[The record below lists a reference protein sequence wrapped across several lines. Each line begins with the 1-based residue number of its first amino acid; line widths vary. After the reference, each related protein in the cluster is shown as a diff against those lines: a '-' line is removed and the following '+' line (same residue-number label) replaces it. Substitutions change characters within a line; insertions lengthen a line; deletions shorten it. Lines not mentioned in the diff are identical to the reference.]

1 MIKTKHILNSMHAPL
16 RKVARLWCASGAC
29 VVAAL
34 SLASCIDEDL
44 SDCGVDYAVEYVVEQ
59 QVKTNLQDEIATE
72 LARPEEQAMALRIE
86 NAMSGVFTDIAHD
99 IDLSFFD
106 DNRLEWHQSAV
117 IDASSA
123 SVTVYMPRGDYRNLA
138 LANIEKGSMRS
149 VTGTDSDLTMSI
161 GYEAGA
167 DTVNSHTC
175 GFFSS
180 RMDMHIEDRNQ
191 KYRAWLY
198 MLNCAA
204 AVVVDRNGQQADDIW
219 GYVEG
224 TASSFAINDSVY
236 SFSRKPVVR
245 TVRMTEGGYDC
256 LYSVMLPSP
265 DGTRADADAGLW
277 RMKVYVKKDGKITEN
292 VVSVNDPLPAGDIR
306 IIRVRMK
313 DDGSLE
319 AVTAEVG
326 VSVTLDWKPGGSH
339 DVEI

>member
-1 MIKTKHILNSMHAPL
+1 MIKTKHILNNSACL
-16 RKVARLWCASGAC
+16 VRKAWLWCASGAC

-34 SLASCIDEDL
+34 SLSSCIDEDL
-44 SDCGVDYAVEYVVEQ
+44 SDCGVDYAVEYMVEQ
-59 QVKTNLQDEIATE
+59 KLRANLQHEIATE

-86 NAMSGVFTDIAHD
+86 NAMSGVFTNIAHD

-138 LANIEKGSMRS
+138 LANIAKGSMSS
-149 VTGTDSDLTMSI
+149 VTGTDSDLTMAV
-161 GYEAGA
+161 GYEAGV
-167 DTVNSHTC
+167 DTVNTHTC

-180 RMDMHIEDRNQ
+180 RMDMHLENRNQ

-204 AVVVDRNGQQADDIW
+204 AVVVDRNRQQADDIW

-236 SFSRKPVVR
+236 LFNRKLVVR
-245 TVRMTEGGYDC
+245 TQRITEGGYDC

-265 DGTRADADAGLW
+265 DGTRADGDAGLW
-277 RMKVYVKKDGKITEN
+277 RMNVYVEKDGKVTEN
-292 VVSVNDPLPAGDIR
+292 VITVNDRLPAGDIR

-326 VSVTLDWKPGGSH
+326 VSVTLDWKPGGNH
-339 DVEI
+339 DIEI

>member
-44 SDCGVDYAVEYVVEQ
+44 SDCGVDYAVEYMVEQ
-59 QVKTNLQDEIATE
+59 KPRTNLQREIATE
-72 LARPEEQAMALRIE
+72 LARPEEQAMAARISE
-86 NAMSGVFTDIAHD
+86 ELGGVFTGVVHD
-99 IDLSFFD
+99 VELSFFND
-106 DNRLEWHQSAV
+106 HRLAWHQYNIV
-117 IDASSA
+117 DASSA
-123 SVTVYMPRGDYRNLA
+123 SFTVYMPRADYRNLV
-138 LANIEKGSMRS
+138 LANMMKVEECGF
-149 VTGTDSDLTMSI
+149 TGAESDLTMAV
-161 GYEAGA
+161 GYLN
-167 DTVNSHTC
+167 VNDMVDSQES
-175 GFFSS
+175 GLFSS
-180 RMDMHIEDRNQ
+180 RMDMHLEDRDQ
-191 KYRAWLY
+191 KFRSCLY
-198 MLNCAA
+198 MLNSAA
-204 AVVVDRNGQQADDIW
+204 AVVIDRNGRQADDIW

-224 TASSFAINDSVY
+224 TAFSFAVNDSVY

-256 LYSVMLPSP
+256 LYAVTLPSP

-277 RMKVYVKKDGKITEN
+277 RMKVYVETGGKVTEN
-292 VVSVNDPLPAGDIR
+292 VITVNDPLPAGDIR

>member
-1 MIKTKHILNSMHAPL
+1 MIKTKHILNSLQGAA
-16 RKVARLWCASGAC
+16 RKLGLWCVSGAC
-29 VVAAL
+29 VAAAL

-72 LARPEEQAMALRIE
+72 LARPEEQAMAARISE
-86 NAMSGVFTDIAHD
+86 ELGGVFTGVVHD
-99 IDLSFFD
+99 VELSFFND
-106 DNRLEWHQSAV
+106 HRLAWHQYNIV
-117 IDASSA
+117 DASSA
-123 SVTVYMPRGDYRNLA
+123 SFTVYMPRADYRNLV
-138 LANIEKGSMRS
+138 LANMMKVEECGF
-149 VTGTDSDLTMSI
+149 TGAESDLTMTV
-161 GYEAGA
+161 GYLNVN
-167 DTVNSHTC
+167 DTVDSQES
-175 GFFSS
+175 GLFSS

-204 AVVVDRNGQQADDIW
+204 AVVVDRNGRQADDIW

-224 TASSFAINDSVY
+224 TASSFAVNDSVY
-236 SFSRKPVVR
+236 SFSRKTVVR

-256 LYSVMLPSP
+256 LYAVTLPSP
-265 DGTRADADAGLW
+265 DGTRADAGLW

>member
-106 DNRLEWHQSAV
+106 DNRLEWHQSNIV
-117 IDASSA
+117 DASSA
-123 SVTVYMPRGDYRNLA
+123 SFTVYMPRADYRNLV
-138 LANIEKGSMRS
+138 LANMMKVEECGL
-149 VTGTDSDLTMSI
+149 TGADSEQTMAVS
-161 GYEAGA
+161 YLSAN
-167 DTVNSHTC
+167 DTVNSLQGGLFTA
-175 GFFSS
+175 
-180 RMDMHIEDRNQ
+180 RMDMRLEDRDQ
-191 KYRAWLY
+191 KFRSSLY
-198 MLNCAA
+198 MLNSAA
-204 AVVVDRNGQQADDIW
+204 AVVIDRNGQQADDIW

>member
-1 MIKTKHILNSMHAPL
+1 
-16 RKVARLWCASGAC
+16 
-29 VVAAL
+29 
-34 SLASCIDEDL
+34 
-44 SDCGVDYAVEYVVEQ
+44 
-59 QVKTNLQDEIATE
+59 
-72 LARPEEQAMALRIE
+72 
-86 NAMSGVFTDIAHD
+86 
-99 IDLSFFD
+99 
-106 DNRLEWHQSAV
+106 
-117 IDASSA
+117 
-123 SVTVYMPRGDYRNLA
+123 
-138 LANIEKGSMRS
+138 MRS
-149 VTGTDSDLTMSI
+149 VTGTDSDLTMAI

-180 RMDMHIEDRNQ
+180 RMDMHIEDRNS